1 MNDNARGRDIIAQ
14 ILVNMRGQTEE
25 LRYSRV
31 VASSYNVHLHPDDYA
46 RLEGLVP
53 EIVLQARRA
62 LGEELERL
70 NRAAPLEE
78 RVRSLV
84 RKPKVPYERTSSE
97 WAIQIIPDPNDELQ
111 PGDILVDATLV
122 TPGTDGYAGSRTQR
136 IVTHRHGEQV
146 ERRVGP
152 AETVPAAPPAAAPFA
167 APPSN
172 AAMPTFA
179 TPPAATPPLA
189 ATQPFAATSSLP
201 APAPAE
207 APRDARADDGR
218 PALAIIRWRDN
229 QGAHA
234 FRMVTP
240 SIKVGRGGASYWV
253 DIKLDAAADVSRE
266 HLRIRYDEAAR
277 QFFVQDLSTY
287 GTTVNGVALPKPP
300 ADAAPGTAAPETP
313 LPARAM
319 IGLAD
324 VLVMSFDSEIETQV
338 QPEAQAAEA
347 PSAQSVTARAP
358 GPQAETPKP

>member
-122 TPGTDGYAGSRTQR
+122 TPGTDGYSGSRTQR

-152 AETVPAAPPAAAPFA
+152 SEPVPAAPP
-167 APPSN
+167 
-172 AAMPTFA
+172 FA
-179 TPPAATPPLA
+179 TTPTSTGTSSFAATPA
-189 ATQPFAATSSLP
+189 NIATSTSLP
-201 APAPAE
+201 PPAPAE
-207 APRDARADDGR
+207 APSDPRADDGR
-218 PALAIIRWRDN
+218 PALAIIRWRDS

-313 LPARAM
+313 LPERAM

-324 VLVMSFDSEIETQV
+324 VLVMSFDSEIETQG
-338 QPEAQAAEA
+338 QAAEA
-347 PSAQSVTARAP
+347 PATSSATSRAP
-358 GPQAETPKP
+358 AAQTETPKS